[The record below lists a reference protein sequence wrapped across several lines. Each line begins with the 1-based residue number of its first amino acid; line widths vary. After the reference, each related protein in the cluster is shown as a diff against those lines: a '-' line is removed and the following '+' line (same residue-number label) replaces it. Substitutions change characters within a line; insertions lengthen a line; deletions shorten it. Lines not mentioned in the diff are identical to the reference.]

1 MFKHIFTI
9 IWNNRRHNGWLIAG
23 LFVISTCMWYA
34 VDYVYVITVNQTR
47 PLGFNWHN
55 VYALNIGVL
64 TPESAKFLSDSRHTK
79 NATDDF
85 YAFIDRLEHHP
96 AVESVCYTNMHK
108 HYVWMNQT
116 ASLVH
121 DTITCNSYMRGVSSD
136 YFRVFGVKGADGSSP
151 EQLSGKA
158 NFTDIIITDN
168 LARRLFPDR
177 PAVGEWVKNNLNG
190 DSVRIAAVCES
201 QKYNEFTAHQSATY
215 IPLIYTKKYPFYYL
229 DAPYLGVYIRVRP
242 DSDGED
248 FIRKFR
254 KEMREQLMIGNFYL
268 GDMRPMSDYRNIQL
282 KEPRNDLY
290 TYLSVAVFFLMN
302 AFLAVLGTF
311 WFRTQQ
317 RRSELGLRVAL
328 GSTRVSLRKLL
339 LGEGLIL
346 LTLAFIPAIIVGA
359 NLGFAEIVSDY
370 PGEFTLL
377 RFLAGMSVTYILLAI
392 TVFIAVWLPARQAM
406 GIQPAEALH
415 EE

>member
-1 MFKHIFTI
+1 
-9 IWNNRRHNGWLIAG
+9 
-23 LFVISTCMWYA
+23 
-34 VDYVYVITVNQTR
+34 
-47 PLGFNWHN
+47 
-55 VYALNIGVL
+55 
-64 TPESAKFLSDSRHTK
+64 
-79 NATDDF
+79 
-85 YAFIDRLEHHP
+85 
-96 AVESVCYTNMHK
+96 
-108 HYVWMNQT
+108 
-116 ASLVH
+116 
-121 DTITCNSYMRGVSSD
+121 
-136 YFRVFGVKGADGSSP
+136 
-151 EQLSGKA
+151 
-158 NFTDIIITDN
+158 
-168 LARRLFPDR
+168 
-177 PAVGEWVKNNLNG
+177 LNG

-317 RRSELGLRVAL
+317 RRAELGLRVAL

-370 PGEFTLL
+370 PVEFTLL
-377 RFLAGMSVTYILLAI
+377 RFLAGMFVTYILLAI

>member
-1 MFKHIFTI
+1 MSKTRKDREGNIRLRADGRWEVRVTI
-9 IWNNRRHNGWLIAG
+9 GIDYATGEERRISRYAKTQEEAIKLLHELSFIRDHTPNNFQSVTVSEWLP
-23 LFVISTCMWYA
+23 FC
-34 VDYVYVITVNQTR
+34 
-47 PLGFNWHN
+47 
-55 VYALNIGVL
+55 
-64 TPESAKFLSDSRHTK
+64 
-79 NATDDF
+79 
-85 YAFIDRLEHHP
+85 LE
-96 AVESVCYTNMHK
+96 T
-108 HYVWMNQT
+108 
-116 ASLVH
+116 
-121 DTITCNSYMRGVSSD
+121 YMRPTLKQSTYLSYESD
-136 YFRVFGVKGADGSSP
+136 
-151 EQLSGKA
+151 
-158 NFTDIIITDN
+158 
-168 LARRLFPDR
+168 
-177 PAVGEWVKNNLNG
+177 
-190 DSVRIAAVCES
+190 
-201 QKYNEFTAHQSATY
+201 
-215 IPLIYTKKYPFYYL
+215 
-229 DAPYLGVYIRVRP
+229 IRVHLNP
-242 DSDGED
+242 A
-248 FIRKFR
+248 
-254 KEMREQLMIGNFYL
+254 L
-268 GDMRPMSDYRNIQL
+268 GNIQL

-370 PGEFTLL
+370 PVEFTLL

>member
-1 MFKHIFTI
+1 M
-9 IWNNRRHNGWLIAG
+9 
-23 LFVISTCMWYA
+23 
-34 VDYVYVITVNQTR
+34 
-47 PLGFNWHN
+47 
-55 VYALNIGVL
+55 
-64 TPESAKFLSDSRHTK
+64 
-79 NATDDF
+79 
-85 YAFIDRLEHHP
+85 
-96 AVESVCYTNMHK
+96 
-108 HYVWMNQT
+108 
-116 ASLVH
+116 
-121 DTITCNSYMRGVSSD
+121 
-136 YFRVFGVKGADGSSP
+136 
-151 EQLSGKA
+151 
-158 NFTDIIITDN
+158 
-168 LARRLFPDR
+168 
-177 PAVGEWVKNNLNG
+177 
-190 DSVRIAAVCES
+190 
-201 QKYNEFTAHQSATY
+201 
-215 IPLIYTKKYPFYYL
+215 IYTKKYPFYYL

-317 RRSELGLRVAL
+317 RRAELGLRVAL

-359 NLGFAEIVSDY
+359 NLGFCGNSFRLSCRVYVTSLSGRYVCYLYLVGYYRIYSCLAPCPAGNGY
-370 PGEFTLL
+370 PTGGSF
-377 RFLAGMSVTYILLAI
+377 A
-392 TVFIAVWLPARQAM
+392 
-406 GIQPAEALH
+406 
-415 EE
+415 